1 MSRYYLEWVGNG
13 VRKQYL
19 VKLNDEERKEL
30 KEVVSKGQA
39 KAYRIKHA
47 NILLAADINGPAWQ
61 DQEIAQALSVNLNT
75 VGRIRRKFIEH
86 GLAFALGRKPQDRP
100 SKRPKLDGEA
110 EAWLIAIGCSE
121 PPEGYSQWSLRLLAQ
136 RIVEL
141 EIMES
146 VSYETIRRT
155 LKKMNLSRI
164 CVNTGLFPRTKME
177 NL

>member
-1 MSRYYLEWVGNG
+1 MSKYYLDWVGKE
-13 VRKQYL
+13 VRKKYL
-19 VKLNDEERKEL
+19 VKLDDEEQKEL
-30 KEVVSKGQA
+30 KEVVSRGKA
-39 KAYRIKHA
+39 KAYKIKHA
-47 NILLAADINGPAWQ
+47 NILLAADIHGPGWQ
-61 DQEIAQALSVNLNT
+61 DKEIAQALSVNLNT
-75 VGRIRRKFIEH
+75 VGRIRRQFVEQ
-86 GLAFALGRKPQDRP
+86 GLAVALGRKPQDHP
-100 SKRPKLDGEA
+100 SRRPKLDGEA

-155 LKKMNLSRI
+155 LKKMNLSHI
-164 CVNTGLFPRTKME
+164 CGNTGSSPRTKME